1 MYEPTTGQFIW
12 PRRVGRDAARWN
24 SRYAGKP
31 AGTIGNH
38 GYLAIK
44 INKKTILAH
53 RLAWFL
59 TYGSWPENHI
69 DHINGNRADNRP
81 ANLRAVTNAQN
92 IAHRTRQNRNNT
104 SGHPGVYWHKAAG
117 KWAACIKRNRT
128 THHLGLFDQ
137 IEEAVAV
144 VVGDRPIDVAVAVVV
159 ERDHDMPAL

>member
-1 MYEPTTGQFIW
+1 MSAPKPYPPLDLLRERFDLDTATGTLTW
-12 PRRVGRDAARWN
+12 KNGPRKGRPAASEKGR
-24 SRYAGKP
+24 
-31 AGTIGNH
+31 
-38 GYLAIK
+38 GYLMLRLDGRALFAHRVVF
-44 INKKTILAH
+44 ILATGADPH
-53 RLAWFL
+53 PL
-59 TYGSWPENHI
+59 HI

-137 IEEAVAV
+137 IDEAVAS
-144 VVGDRPIDVAVAVVV
+144 RQSFK
-159 ERDHDMPAL
+159 ENQR